1 MKRILTRNIPAVLA
15 VLWLTAGVA
24 LAEMVDNPMYL
35 HWARF
40 KPGSYVTMKVTTK
53 TAAMTNES
61 EQTYTL
67 KSITPEKAILETRM
81 TAISGGNRTTMP
93 PSTMEI
99 PARVEK
105 GKAVSVTGVKGSG
118 KVIGQGE
125 EVLTIKDKK
134 VKTKWVKSTAE
145 YSGTKSEV
153 TVWTSND
160 IPNMTA
166 RSINKSSGAAQM
178 TMEQIIIDFK
188 ADKK

>member
-1 MKRILTRNIPAVLA
+1 MKSIFIRCIPVILA
-15 VLWLTAGVA
+15 VLWLTASIA
-24 LAEMVDNPMYL
+24 SAELVDNPYYL

-40 KPGSYVTMKVTTK
+40 KPGSYVTTKATTK
-53 TAAMTNES
+53 VASMTNES

-67 KSITPEKAILETRM
+67 KSITPQKAILETRM
-81 TAISGGNRTTMP
+81 TVIAGGNRTAMP

-99 PARVEK
+99 PAKVEK
-105 GKAVSVTGVKGSG
+105 GKAVSVTDTKANG

-125 EVLTIKDKK
+125 EVLTINDKK
-134 VKTKWVKSTAE
+134 VKTKWVKSMAE

-153 TVWTSND
+153 TLWTSDD

-166 RSINKSSGAAQM
+166 KSINQSSGASQM
-178 TMEQIIIDFK
+178 TMEQIVIDFK